1 MLSDS
6 DDSKEESQT
15 PEKANFIEIEAS
27 VNFELKRWQ
36 RKIAS
41 KVLEQER
48 FSSDGSDSSIS
59 SSDDQSSVPRLLNH
73 KTEDYFSDKNSFLFF
88 EASYKPLREQTFKFF
103 SSAEIIV
110 KTKKNKHL
118 DKVLDTL
125 LDDWHKFAQNRINDE
140 GAKNPEKLQEFNVMS
155 QQPTS

>member
-15 PEKANFIEIEAS
+15 PEKADFIEIEAS

-103 SSAEIIV
+103 S
-110 KTKKNKHL
+110 
-118 DKVLDTL
+118 
-125 LDDWHKFAQNRINDE
+125 
-140 GAKNPEKLQEFNVMS
+140 
-155 QQPTS
+155 